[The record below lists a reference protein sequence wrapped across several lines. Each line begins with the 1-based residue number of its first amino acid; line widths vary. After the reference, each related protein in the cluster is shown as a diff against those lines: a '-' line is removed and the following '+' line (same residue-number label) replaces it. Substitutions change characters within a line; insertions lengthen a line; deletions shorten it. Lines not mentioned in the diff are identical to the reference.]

1 MKFIEFFSFL
11 LILNF
16 SLAQNKA
23 KLINNDLINF
33 QGFFDFSYSENEDRI
48 YLEVNSLNKQF
59 LYVSALSQG
68 IGSND
73 IGLDRGQLGV
83 RKIVFFRKAGNKL
96 LLIEP
101 NLKYIAETNNPLEK
115 KSVDEAFAKSVL
127 HGFDIIDYK

>member
-1 MKFIEFFSFL
+1 MAKFINIFICLLFINLSF
-11 LILNF
+11 
-16 SLAQNKA
+16 AQNKN
-23 KLINNDLINF
+23 KYDNNSLKTF
-33 QGFFDFSYSENEDRI
+33 EGFFSFSYSEEKDRI

-83 RKIVFFRKAGNKL
+83 RKIVFFKKSGNKL

-101 NLKYIAETNNPLEK
+101 NLK
-115 KSVDEAFAKSVL
+115 
-127 HGFDIIDYK
+127 